1 MKALLDDVEDLK
13 RKVRSLAIENQDR
26 HDDVLRALKKQRRVA
41 TEPSEPGLAEPAEAL
56 PPYANN
62 PVQQR
67 VLARRFGGNGAL
79 LRER

>member
-1 MKALLDDVEDLK
+1 MSALLDDVEDLK

-26 HDDVLRALKKQRRVA
+26 HDDVLKALKKQRRAA
-41 TEPSEPGLAEPAEAL
+41 TETPEPGLAEASEASQ
-56 PPYANN
+56 PYANH

-67 VLARRFGGNGAL
+67 VMARRMNGNAV